1 MEILA
6 DERGFEEER
15 LLAFTFDG
23 TRPVGILGTHL
34 PARTAAAVA
43 KWAKPVPFPRQRLYP
58 VDEGVKDSSFRAF
71 RRELLRAARRRDYR
85 FLLGHL
91 DPHIV
96 VNPFGEP
103 ITGIKAFKEEWHPED
118 PKSDLW
124 PELIRI
130 LSLGGSFKRG
140 EVLGEGMAPVGR
152 EFVAPYVTSRW
163 PDSLDADRY
172 WAIVGKQVPVRRRPD
187 AASPVVDV
195 LSYDM
200 VKVGLKDSLGPGD
213 ERWIEITTSR
223 GKRGYVAVER
233 VRSAEDTVAH
243 FAKKQGKWL
252 LTSLSASWGE

>member
-1 MEILA
+1 
-6 DERGFEEER
+6 
-15 LLAFTFDG
+15 
-23 TRPVGILGTHL
+23 
-34 PARTAAAVA
+34 
-43 KWAKPVPFPRQRLYP
+43 
-58 VDEGVKDSSFRAF
+58 
-71 RRELLRAARRRDYR
+71 
-85 FLLGHL
+85 
-91 DPHIV
+91 
-96 VNPFGEP
+96 
-103 ITGIKAFKEEWHPED
+103 
-118 PKSDLW
+118 
-124 PELIRI
+124 
-130 LSLGGSFKRG
+130 
-140 EVLGEGMAPVGR
+140 MAPEGR

-223 GKRGYVAVER
+223 GKRGYVAVDR